1 MPDRLERAAERLV
14 AAMPAGPSAAQLRRQ
29 REARQRRRFAAVAL
43 VAGIMTLNGIWWARR
58 PAPATVPAAPPATT
72 AVATTSTTTAPTTST
87 TSAASTTSTSSTT
100 TTSTTIP
107 NRPPIAATDVVTT
120 LVNTAISVDVLA
132 NDLDPDGDLLVA
144 RLVGQPTDGT
154 VTVID
159 GIVTYTPSPD
169 FVGQVTVTYV
179 VVDEAGASAT
189 GTLTITVVEA

>member
-58 PAPATVPAAPPATT
+58 PAPATVPAAAPATT
-72 AVATTSTTTAPTTST
+72 AVAATSTTTGPTSTTSTTTSTTTTS
-87 TSAASTTSTSSTT
+87 STSS
-100 TTSTTIP
+100 TSTTIP
-107 NRPPIAATDVVTT
+107 NRPPIAVTDVVTT
-120 LVNTAISVDVLA
+120 LANTAISVSVLA
-132 NDLDPDGDLLVA
+132 NDVDPDGDQLTVS
-144 RLVGQPTDGT
+144 LVGPPTDGT
-154 VTVID
+154 VAVID

>member
-1 MPDRLERAAERLV
+1 M
-14 AAMPAGPSAAQLRRQ
+14 
-29 REARQRRRFAAVAL
+29 
-43 VAGIMTLNGIWWARR
+43 
-58 PAPATVPAAPPATT
+58 
-72 AVATTSTTTAPTTST
+72 
-87 TSAASTTSTSSTT
+87 
-100 TTSTTIP
+100 
-107 NRPPIAATDVVTT
+107 VTT